1 MRILSL
7 ALFAMLV
14 LALLPYSSAAS
25 QADIEVRSDLQ
36 ILDVM
41 DVFGGHITWVIHG
54 EYARELRQ
62 AIGEKYGVT
71 SIDLGTASKYFKG
84 DLERVIENNLY
95 GCGYLG
101 FVRVTRADPLHDD
114 TQGILNDEH
123 DVEGLVGDVNSD
135 APITLRMLIRG
146 HPVDGRHFVTTQNLS
161 FAPFYAL
168 VTNASDIS
176 RFNLTNARISIE
188 HREIIAGLGSFR
200 IPEGTFTLRLIVGEF
215 FMSSGGW
222 VEYHSFDPINSP
234 IVLFVVYIVAIYV
247 LSWFHT
253 ALRGDKGDTLMEKKA
268 RRFTTAMKIVLL
280 LIYLVLPLS
289 GIYYMV
295 IIGVAVAASYPV
307 VRKLYGS

>member
-7 ALFAMLV
+7 ALFALLV
-14 LALLPYSSAAS
+14 LALLPQATAAGPG
-25 QADIEVRSDLQ
+25 DIEVKSDLQ

-71 SIDLGTASKYFKG
+71 TIDLGTASRYFKG

-123 DVEGLVGDVNSD
+123 DVEGLIGDVNSD
-135 APITLRMLIRG
+135 DPIVIRMLIRG
-146 HPVDGRHFVTTQNLS
+146 HPVDGRHFVTSENIS

-168 VTNASDIS
+168 VSNASEMAK
-176 RFNLTNARISIE
+176 FNLNSAKVSVE

-200 IPEGTFTLRLIVGEF
+200 IPEGTFTLRLIIGEF
-215 FMSSGGW
+215 FMSNGGW

-234 IVLFVVYIVAIYV
+234 IVLFVVYIIAIYV

-253 ALRGDKGDTLMEKKA
+253 ALRGEKAGTLMEKKA

-280 LIYLVLPLS
+280 VVYLVLPLS
-289 GIYYMV
+289 GMYYMI
-295 IIGVAVAASYPV
+295 IIGAAVAAGYPV
-307 VRKLYGS
+307 VRKIYGS